1 VSARGTLFVSE
12 SRLTC
17 TAPPLMR
24 SSDATHDDID
34 REVKEMGLG
43 RINSFT
49 TRGTLEMLKR
59 RAYAPAQLER
69 LAAESVFRTCAIST
83 QGIGLEVRLTKEDQ
97 Q

>member
-1 VSARGTLFVSE
+1 
-12 SRLTC
+12 
-17 TAPPLMR
+17 MR
-24 SSDATHDDID
+24 SSDATHD
-34 REVKEMGLG
+34 KEMGLG
-43 RINSFT
+43 RINS